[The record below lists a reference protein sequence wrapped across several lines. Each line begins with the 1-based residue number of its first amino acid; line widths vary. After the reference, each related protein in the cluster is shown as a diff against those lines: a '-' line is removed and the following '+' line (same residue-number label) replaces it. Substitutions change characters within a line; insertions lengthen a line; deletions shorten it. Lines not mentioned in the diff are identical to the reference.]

1 MKQTDIAQTIRR
13 CTEVN
18 RKVQQ
23 CRDSVYKEVLEA
35 SRDPKSVE
43 KRVMMAVNNDWSE
56 QDELGKY
63 RDRLKVKKNRE
74 DVLMKICQ
82 EEIER
87 VEEMKEEMKRNR

>member
-1 MKQTDIAQTIRR
+1 MKQTDIAQTIIRSS
-13 CTEVN
+13 EGN
-18 RKVQQ
+18 RKVQEF
-23 CRDSVYKEVLEA
+23 RDSVFKEVLEA

-43 KRVMMAVNNDWSE
+43 RRVMMAVNNEWSE

-74 DVLMKICQ
+74 DVLMKICE